1 MNDNDL
7 LEAKY
12 TAPSGKEFTF
22 FWEKLSRTTELKT
35 GVFLFPDKD
44 GAHVQ
49 HQGGGA
55 VSYPMIC
62 IFNGAGHVQT
72 ADAFEAALLEKDV
85 AELQHPVYGIKKV
98 IPTGSISRDND
109 LINNV
114 NESHVTIT
122 FTETIT
128 DNPVSLEAVTA
139 DKLTE
144 SFDNLMETVAVDF
157 AENLTIEN
165 INEQLLI
172 QSSLNAQT
180 NILNDNLSELVLNE
194 PDFITTM
201 GELKDNIETMFDN
214 AENLT
219 TNALNTAR
227 LMLNTM
233 KIPSR
238 VNINILE
245 KARGYIALAAQIQK
259 QFRNDPFGI
268 NNIKNAFASIR
279 LILSGAVASLAI
291 GSALGIAQNAANNK
305 QEANKGGGNS
315 NSGGGFSRDEAV
327 AVAVQTKNLL
337 STIQN
342 YEDKKITNKN
352 DINTVVTHIKD
363 QLNIIKNNNEANIYN
378 SVSIPHRELINTIK
392 NFEDG
397 KIDKN
402 NFNSILSAKTND
414 ILNAIKNVNKT
425 NNSVNSIITQF
436 ENILSNIQNIE
447 NKKDDYSNFVDS
459 NATAYFML
467 NQLVDNSINLII
479 NVALSLPLKRIIKL
493 GYDRNIIE
501 LCAEIY
507 GSVDNFYIDK
517 LIIENNLN
525 IDDMEIIPMG
535 REVSYY
541 V

>member
-1 MNDNDL
+1 MNDRDL

-12 TAPSGKEFTF
+12 TSPSGKEFTF

-55 VSYPMIC
+55 ISHPMTC
-62 IFNGAGHVQT
+62 IFNGEGHVQT
-72 ADAFEAALLEKDV
+72 ANDFEMALLERDV
-85 AELQHPVYGIKKV
+85 AELQHPVYGVKKV

-109 LINNV
+109 LINDI

-128 DNPVSLEAVTA
+128 DDPVSLQAVTA

-144 SFDNLMETVAVDF
+144 SFDNLMEVVAVDF
-157 AENLTIEN
+157 AESLTVEN

-180 NILNDNLSELVLNE
+180 NIIKDNLSGLTMNE

-201 GELKDNIETMFDN
+201 GELQENIDTMFNDP
-214 AENLT
+214 EKMT
-219 TNALNTAR
+219 INALNTAR
-227 LMLNTM
+227 LTLNTI
-233 KIPSR
+233 KTPSR
-238 VNINILE
+238 VNVNIFE

-259 QFRNDPFGI
+259 QFRNDPFGV
-268 NNIKNAFASIR
+268 NNIKNAFASTR
-279 LILSGAVASLAI
+279 LILSGVVASLAI
-291 GSALGIAQNAANNK
+291 GSALGIAENAINNN
-305 QEANKGGGNS
+305 QGVNNSGNG
-315 NSGGGFSRDEAV
+315 NSGGGLSRDEAV
-327 AVAVQTKNLL
+327 EVAAQTKNLL

-342 YEDKKITNKN
+342 FEDKKITNNN
-352 DINTVVTHIKD
+352 DINTVISHIRN
-363 QLNIIKNNNEANIYN
+363 QLDIIKNDTNLYN
-378 SVSIPHRELINTIK
+378 SVSTSFRELHNTLRDY
-392 NFEDG
+392 EDG

-402 NFNSILSAKTND
+402 DFNNILIAKTNNM
-414 ILNAIKNVNKT
+414 LNAIKSANIT
-425 NNSVNSIITQF
+425 NNSVNSIINQF

-447 NKKDDYSNFVDS
+447 NRKGDYSNFVDS

-467 NQLVDNSINLII
+467 NQLVDNSINLIF

-507 GSVDNFYIDK
+507 GSVDNYYIDK
-517 LIIENNLN
+517 LIVENNLN

-535 REVSYY
+535 REVLYY
-541 V
+541 A